1 MKIVV
6 LYLDNNVVNKLL
18 MLMKKS
24 RKEEATFD
32 ALKVKWKISQEV
44 SNVPKALT
52 NEELPTQKQA
62 SSGPYQL
69 NCKKP

>member
-1 MKIVV
+1 MKIVL

-44 SNVPKALT
+44 SNDPRALT

-69 NCKKP
+69 KCKKA

>member
-1 MKIVV
+1 MKIVL

-44 SNVPKALT
+44 SMDPRA
-52 NEELPTQKQA
+52 
-62 SSGPYQL
+62 
-69 NCKKP
+69 